1 MTGGGGREAA
11 RRRGNVIISQA
22 SLESAFRNKLM
33 YQRVLVSSPFECND
47 FVCLFDSP
55 SFKEG
60 TRRHY
65 MFSHFG
71 HWFHT
76 AQDILFALE
85 FLIVQVF
92 LIVHMVRTLFFR

>member
-1 MTGGGGREAA
+1 
-11 RRRGNVIISQA
+11 
-22 SLESAFRNKLM
+22 
-33 YQRVLVSSPFECND
+33 
-47 FVCLFDSP
+47 
-55 SFKEG
+55 
-60 TRRHY
+60 